1 MALFFFIV
9 WLSGS
14 LWVWRMEEW
23 LQYLLVA
30 GEAETFVV
38 TGARLY
44 SGGRL

>member
-1 MALFFFIV
+1 MALFFIV
-9 WLSGS
+9 WPTGS

-30 GEAETFVV
+30 GEAETSVV

>member
-1 MALFFFIV
+1 VAHFFIV
-9 WLSGS
+9 WPSGS

-30 GEAETFVV
+30 GEAETSVV